1 MALLNTNL
9 KPVDGFSRLTK
20 EKQIEYLSSLFDNP
34 ARVRRLIELFSLQD
48 SEFQKRFDEFSEN
61 TVASYP
67 LPFGIAPNFNING
80 SLYHLPMVIEE
91 SSVVAAAANAAKFWL
106 PRGGFHTRVI
116 STIKKGQVHFLS
128 DANPEQLLQYE
139 AELENFLQTRLK
151 PLTGRM
157 ENRGGGIRKIRIVPG
172 LDKITHY
179 YQLDVDFET
188 VDSMGANFI
197 NSCLEEMATG
207 LNEFYAHRLPGI
219 RVEVIMSIL
228 SNYVPECLVEARLE
242 APITLLAGIHPEISP
257 QDFARR
263 FALAIEIARQNVSRA
278 VTHNKGIMNGVD
290 AIVLATGNDFRAVE
304 AGVHAYAARDGHYR
318 SLTQIDLSEGIFNY
332 ILTLPLSLGTVGGLT
347 GLHPMAAFALELLG
361 NPSAQELMQ
370 IAAAAG
376 LANNFSAVRALTTW
390 GIQKGHMMM
399 HLSNILNTLAASET
413 EKVLARE
420 HFNGHKVSYSAVE
433 IFLNKLRNAGV

>member
-1 MALLNTNL
+1 MALLNANL

-20 EKQIEYLSSLFDNP
+20 EKQIEYISSLFDNP
-34 ARVRRLIELFSLQD
+34 ARVRRLMELFSLQD
-48 SEFQKRFDEFSEN
+48 AEFQKRFDEFSEN

-80 SLYHLPMVIEE
+80 SLYHIPMVIEE

-106 PRGGFHTRVI
+106 PRGGFHTRVL
-116 STIKKGQVHFLS
+116 SVTKKGQVHFLC
-128 DANPEQLLQYE
+128 DASPENLMTFEGEIENYLQM
-139 AELENFLQTRLK
+139 RLK

-157 ENRGGGIRKIRIVPG
+157 ENRGGGIRKIRIIPG
-172 LDKITHY
+172 IDKIANY
-179 YQLDVDFET
+179 FQLDADFDT

-207 LNEFYAHRLPGI
+207 LTEFFAQKLPTARI
-219 RVEVIMSIL
+219 EVIMSIL
-228 SNYVPECLVEARLE
+228 SNYVPDCLVEAKLE
-242 APITLLAGIHPEISP
+242 APVTLLAGIHPEISP
-257 QDFARR
+257 EDFARK

-290 AIVLATGNDFRAVE
+290 AVVLATGNDFRAVE
-304 AGVHAYAARDGHYR
+304 AGVHAYAARDGHYK
-318 SLTQIDLSEGIFNY
+318 SLSSIDLSDGMFSYSLI
-332 ILTLPLSLGTVGGLT
+332 LPLSLGTVGGLT

-399 HLSNILNTLAASET
+399 HLSNILNTLSATET

-433 IFLNKLRNAGV
+433 VFLKKLRNAGA

>member
-1 MALLNTNL
+1 MALLNSNI
-9 KPVDGFSRLTK
+9 KPIDGFSRLSK
-20 EKQIEYLSSLFDNP
+20 EKQIEYLASLFDNP
-34 ARVRRLIELFSLQD
+34 ARVRRLMELFSLQD
-48 SEFQKRFDEFSEN
+48 GEFQKRFDEFSEN
-61 TVASYP
+61 TVAAYP
-67 LPFGIAPNFNING
+67 LPFGIAPNFNLNG
-80 SLYHLPMVIEE
+80 SLYHVPMVIEE

-106 PRGGFHTRVI
+106 TRGGFHTRVI
-116 STIKKGQVHFLS
+116 SAIKKGQVHFLS
-128 DANPEQLLQYE
+128 DATPEMLGAYE
-139 AELENFLQTRLK
+139 EDLGNFLRERLK

-157 ENRGGGIRKIRIVPG
+157 ENRGGGIRQISILPEH
-172 LDKITHY
+172 DKIENY
-179 YQLDVDFET
+179 YQLDVSFDT

-207 LNEFYAHRLPGI
+207 MVEYFQQKLPG
-219 RVEVIMSIL
+219 RRFEVIMSIL

-242 APITLLAGIHPEISP
+242 APVALLAGIHPEISP
-257 QDFARR
+257 EDFARR
-263 FALAIEIARQNVSRA
+263 FALAVEIARTNVSRA

-290 AIVLATGNDFRAVE
+290 AVVLATGNDFRAVE
-304 AGVHAYAARDGHYR
+304 AGVHAYAARDGQYR
-318 SLTQIDLSEGIFNY
+318 SLTSIDLSEGLFSY
-332 ILTLPLSLGTVGGLT
+332 TLTLPLSLGTVGGLT

-399 HLSNILNTLAASET
+399 HLSNILNTLAATET

-433 IFLNKLRNAGV
+433 LFLKKLRNAGA

>member
-1 MALLNTNL
+1 MALLNSNI
-9 KPVDGFSRLTK
+9 KPIEGFSRLSK
-20 EKQIEYLSSLFDNP
+20 EKQIEYLASLFDNP
-34 ARVRRLIELFSLQD
+34 ARVRRLMELFSLQD

-61 TVASYP
+61 TIASYP

-80 SLYHLPMVIEE
+80 SLYHVPMVIEE

-106 PRGGFHTRVI
+106 TRGGFHTRVI

-128 DANPEQLLQYE
+128 DATLEMLSTYE
-139 AELENFLQTRLK
+139 EDLSNFLRERLK

-157 ENRGGGIRKIRIVPG
+157 ENRGGGIRQIRILPEH
-172 LDKITHY
+172 DKIKNY
-179 YQLDVDFET
+179 FQLDVSFDT

-207 LNEFYAHRLPGI
+207 MVEYFKQRLPGHHF
-219 RVEVIMSIL
+219 EVIMSIL
-228 SNYVPECLVEARLE
+228 SNYVPECLVEAQLE
-242 APITLLAGIHPEISP
+242 APVALLAGIHPEISP
-257 QDFARR
+257 EDFARR
-263 FALAIEIARQNVSRA
+263 FALAVEIARTNVSRA

-290 AIVLATGNDFRAVE
+290 AVVLATGNDFRAVE
-304 AGVHAYAARDGHYR
+304 AGVHAYAARDGQYR
-318 SLTQIDLSEGIFNY
+318 SLTSIDLSEGLFSY
-332 ILTLPLSLGTVGGLT
+332 TLTLPLSLGTVGGLT

-370 IAAAAG
+370 ITAAAG

-399 HLSNILNTLAASET
+399 HLSNILNTLAATET

-433 IFLNKLRNAGV
+433 LFLKKLRNAGA

>member
-1 MALLNTNL
+1 MALLNANL

-20 EKQIEYLSSLFDNP
+20 EKQIEYISSLFDNP
-34 ARVRRLIELFSLQD
+34 ARVRRLMELFSLQD
-48 SEFQKRFDEFSEN
+48 AEFQKRFDEFSEN

-80 SLYHLPMVIEE
+80 SLYHIPMVIEE

-106 PRGGFHTRVI
+106 PRGGFHTRVL
-116 STIKKGQVHFLS
+116 SVTKKGQVHFLC
-128 DANPEQLLQYE
+128 DASPEKLMAFE
-139 AELENFLQTRLK
+139 GELENYLQIRLK

-157 ENRGGGIRKIRIVPG
+157 ENRGGGIRKIRIIASN
-172 LDKITHY
+172 DKIANY
-179 YQLDVDFET
+179 YQLDADFDT

-207 LNEFYAHRLPGI
+207 LTEYFAQKLPDVRI
-219 RVEVIMSIL
+219 EVIMSIL
-228 SNYVPECLVEARLE
+228 SNYVPGCLVEAKLE
-242 APITLLAGIHPEISP
+242 APVTLLAGIHPEISP
-257 QDFARR
+257 EDFARR

-290 AIVLATGNDFRAVE
+290 AVVLATGNDFRAVE

-318 SLTQIDLSEGIFNY
+318 SLSSIDLSGGMFCY
-332 ILTLPLSLGTVGGLT
+332 SLTLPLSLGTVGGLT

-399 HLSNILNTLAASET
+399 HLSNILNTLSATET

-433 IFLNKLRNAGV
+433 VFLKKLRNAGA